1 MQPDQAVEG
10 LFLHVQNVVVT
21 EGENLEEG
29 ELSERSVLH
38 SREVV
43 EAQVQRAEGGGEKLE
58 EGAGDATEIIVADI
72 QNLRII
78 ERTCIQDSFRLA

>member
-43 EAQVQRAEGGGEKLE
+43 EAQV
-58 EGAGDATEIIVADI
+58 
-72 QNLRII
+72 
-78 ERTCIQDSFRLA
+78 